1 MIEHGMEIT
10 SLISKTR
17 KIRKDLQFFKKKK
30 KKKKGS
36 SPEAQWVKDL
46 VLSLQRL
53 GLLLWHG
60 FDP

>member
-17 KIRKDLQFFKKKK
+17 KIRKDLQFFKRK

-36 SPEAQWVKDL
+36 SLEAQWVKDL
-46 VLSLQRL
+46 VLSML

>member
-17 KIRKDLQFFKKKK
+17 KIRKDLQFFKRK

-46 VLSLQRL
+46 VLSLL